1 MKATNDAVVSLAY
14 QLRTEPNGPVMDE
27 ATADAPFDFLFGH
40 GNVLDKFEANLN
52 GLVAGNQFHFT
63 LSPEEGYGEFDPEA
77 IIKMKKADFQFEGE
91 DASHLIE
98 VGNLIPLQDQ
108 YGNPFQG
115 RITAIDADEVT
126 IDLNHPFAG
135 KTLHFSGQVVGVRE
149 AHANEL
155 EHGHIHQGGD
165 HSHH

>member
-1 MKATNDAVVSLAY
+1 MKATRNTVVSLSY
-14 QLRTEPNGPVMDE
+14 QLRNEPDGPIMDE
-27 ATADAPFDFLFGH
+27 ATADTPFEFLFGH
-40 GNVLDKFEANLN
+40 GNVLDKFEQNLD
-52 GLVAGNQFHFT
+52 GLIPGNQFGFVLT
-63 LSPEEGYGEFDPEA
+63 PEEGYGEFDPEA
-77 IIKMKKADFQFEGE
+77 VIKMKKSDFRFEGE

-108 YGNPFQG
+108 FGNPFQG
-115 RITAIDADEVT
+115 RITYIQDDEVT

-135 KTLHFSGQVVGVRE
+135 KTLYFTGEVLNVRE
-149 AHANEL
+149 AHAAEL

>member
-1 MKATNDAVVSLAY
+1 MKVTNNSVVSLIY
-14 QLRTEPNGPVMDE
+14 QLRTEPNGSVMDE
-27 ATADAPFDFLFGH
+27 ATADAPFEFLFGH
-40 GNVLDKFEANLN
+40 GNVLEKFEGNLN
-52 GLVAGNQFHFT
+52 GLAAGNQFSFV
-63 LSPEEGYGEFDPEA
+63 LAAADGYGELDPSA
-77 IIKMKKADFQFEGE
+77 IIKMNKSDFEFEGE

-115 RITAIDADEVT
+115 RITEIGADDVT

-135 KTLHFSGQVVGVRE
+135 KTLHFSGEVVAVRE
-149 AHANEL
+149 AHPSEL
-155 EHGHIHQGGD
+155 EHGHIHHGGD

>member
-1 MKATNDAVVSLAY
+1 MKASKDSVIALAY
-14 QLRTEPNGPVMDE
+14 QLRTEPNGQVMDE
-27 ATADAPFDFLFGH
+27 ATADAPFEFLFGH
-40 GNVLDKFEANLN
+40 GNVLDKFESNLQDKI
-52 GLVAGNQFHFT
+52 AGNQFSFV
-63 LSPEEGYGEFDPEA
+63 LSPEDGYGEFDPEA
-77 IIKMKKADFQFEGE
+77 VIKMSKADFQFEGE

-108 YGNPFQG
+108 FGNPFQG
-115 RITAIDADEVT
+115 RITSITGDEVT

-135 KTLHFSGQVVGVRE
+135 KTLYFSGEVVGVRE

>member
-1 MKATNDAVVSLAY
+1 MKATTNSVVSLVY

-27 ATADAPFDFLFGH
+27 ATADSPFEFLFGH
-40 GNVLDKFEANLN
+40 GNVLDKFESNLN
-52 GLVAGNQFHFT
+52 GLVAGNQFHFV
-63 LSPEEGYGEFDPEA
+63 LDAADGYGEFDPAA
-77 IIKMKKADFQFEGE
+77 IIKMNKADFEFEGH

-115 RITAIDADEVT
+115 RITEIGPDDVT

-135 KTLHFSGQVVGVRE
+135 KTLHFSGEVVGVRE
-149 AHANEL
+149 AHPSEL
-155 EHGHIHQGGD
+155 EHGHIHHGGD

>member
-1 MKATNDAVVSLAY
+1 MKATKDAVVALVY

-27 ATADAPFDFLFGH
+27 ATADAPFEFLFGH
-40 GNVLDKFEANLN
+40 GNVLDKFEGNLN
-52 GLVAGNQFHFT
+52 GLIAGNQFNFV
-63 LSPEEGYGEFDPEA
+63 LSAEDGYGTFDPEA
-77 IIKMKKADFQFEGE
+77 IIKMSKADFQFEGE

-115 RITAIDADEVT
+115 RITEISDADVT

-135 KTLHFSGQVVGVRE
+135 KTLHFSGEVVGVRE
-149 AHANEL
+149 AHPTEL
-155 EHGHIHQGGD
+155 EHGHIHQGGN

>member
-1 MKATNDAVVSLAY
+1 MKAIKDTVVSLVY
-14 QLRTEPNGPVMDE
+14 QLRTEPTGPVMDE

-40 GNVLDKFEANLN
+40 GNVLDKFENNLE
-52 GLVAGNQFHFT
+52 GLIAGNQFHFV

-77 IIKMKKADFQFEGE
+77 VINMNKSDFQFEGE

-108 YGNPFQG
+108 FGNPFQG
-115 RITAIDADEVT
+115 RITAIAGDTVT

-135 KTLHFSGQVVGVRE
+135 KTLHFSGEVVGVRE

-155 EHGHIHQGGD
+155 EHGHIHHGGD

>member
-98 VGNLIPLQDQ
+98 VGNLIPLQGPIRQ
-108 YGNPFQG
+108 S
-115 RITAIDADEVT
+115 
-126 IDLNHPFAG
+126 
-135 KTLHFSGQVVGVRE
+135 FSGPY
-149 AHANEL
+149 
-155 EHGHIHQGGD
+155 HGYRRR
-165 HSHH
+165 

>member
-1 MKATNDAVVSLAY
+1 MKATKDAVVALAY

-27 ATADAPFDFLFGH
+27 ATADAPFEFLFGH
-40 GNVLDKFEANLN
+40 GNVLDKFENNLA
-52 GLVAGNQFHFT
+52 GLIAGNQFNFVLT
-63 LSPEEGYGEFDPEA
+63 AADGYGEIDPEA
-77 IIKMKKADFQFEGE
+77 IIKMSKADFQFEGE

-108 YGNPFQG
+108 FGNPFQG
-115 RITAIDADEVT
+115 RITAISDDEVT

-135 KTLHFSGQVVGVRE
+135 KTLHFSGTVVGVRE
-149 AHANEL
+149 AHPTEL
-155 EHGHIHQGGD
+155 QHGHIHHGGD